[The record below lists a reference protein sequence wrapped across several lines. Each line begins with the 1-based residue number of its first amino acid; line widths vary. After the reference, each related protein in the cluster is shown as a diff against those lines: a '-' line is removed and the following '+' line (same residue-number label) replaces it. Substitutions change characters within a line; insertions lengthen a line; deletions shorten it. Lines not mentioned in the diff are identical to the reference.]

1 MHIISILMT
10 AAGAVFLVLAGL
22 LAHEALAGG
31 DTAAPAYTL
40 RKALGRTA
48 SMALLDFD
56 RDAVFSVAVPV
67 IQFMLL
73 PGAALLNT
81 VLGGSPFLLTC
92 YVLIAASV
100 FVHIVL
106 TERPAFAGA
115 LAMLSGGGALLALV
129 ALPYYAVWSL
139 TVHIVSGAPA
149 EGALIGTLVAVILYA
164 ANAGVWMLLHTGHDR
179 REHAGVHR
187 VVVAGLLGLPLGY
200 ALYWYV
206 LFGFGLA
213 GSDIGD
219 FRGWGMLIGFTL
231 GFAAVATLFKAVLD
245 AGGRAGRGKFTPAVA
260 SAGLGALA
268 ILAGY
273 VIHSPV

>member
-1 MHIISILMT
+1 MHIISILVT
-10 AAGAVFLVLAGL
+10 ATGGVFLVLAGL
-22 LAHEALAGG
+22 LAHEAFAGG
-31 DTAAPAYTL
+31 DAAAPAYTL
-40 RKALGRTA
+40 RKALGRAA

-92 YVLIAASV
+92 YVLIAASA
-100 FVHIVL
+100 FVHIL
-106 TERPAFAGA
+106 LAERPAFAGP
-115 LAMLSGGGALLALV
+115 LAVLSGGSALLALV
-129 ALPYYAVWSL
+129 VLPYYAVWSL
-139 TVHIVSGAPA
+139 TVHIVAGPLA

-164 ANAGVWMLLHTGHDR
+164 ANTGVWMLFHTGRDRHDST
-179 REHAGVHR
+179 GVHR
-187 VVVAGLLGLPLGY
+187 VFVAALAGMPLGY

-213 GSDIGD
+213 GSDTGD

-231 GFAAVATLFKAVLD
+231 GFAAVAALFKAVLD

-260 SAGLGALA
+260 GAGLGTLA
-268 ILAGY
+268 ILTGY
-273 VIHSPV
+273 VIHSLV